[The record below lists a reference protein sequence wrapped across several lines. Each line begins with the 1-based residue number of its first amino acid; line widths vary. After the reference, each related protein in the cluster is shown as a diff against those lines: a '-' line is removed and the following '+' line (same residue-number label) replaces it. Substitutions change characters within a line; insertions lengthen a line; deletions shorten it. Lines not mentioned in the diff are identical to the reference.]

1 MSVNNLTPVAAD
13 GGAVERAEAL
23 APLVS
28 TARVCLVP
36 PQLNL
41 VRYAERSPWMQP
53 V

>member
-1 MSVNNLTPVAAD
+1 MALDFLGRYSGYLTPVAAD
-13 GGAVERAEAL
+13 GGAMERAEAL

-41 VRYAERSPWMQP
+41 VR
-53 V
+53 